1 MVEYSCADG
10 PAAPAKSERVDAVER
25 LVSRYNGQFVV
36 ETEGDLRRV
45 NVLSVSYTHLLV
57 PACDLIARMAFAPF
71 ELPVG
76 ILMSAI
82 GGPFFLVL
90 LLRRRGGHGN
100 A

>member
-1 MVEYSCADG
+1 M
-10 PAAPAKSERVDAVER
+10 
-25 LVSRYNGQFVV
+25 
-36 ETEGDLRRV
+36 T
-45 NVLSVSYTHLLV
+45 
-57 PACDLIARMAFAPF
+57 ACDLIARMAFAPF